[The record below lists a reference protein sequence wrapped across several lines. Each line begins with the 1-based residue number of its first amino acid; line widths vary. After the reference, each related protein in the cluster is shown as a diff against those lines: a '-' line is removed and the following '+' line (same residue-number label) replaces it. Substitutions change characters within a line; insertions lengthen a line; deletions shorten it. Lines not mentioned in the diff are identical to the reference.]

1 MRTANR
7 KSDRDKQFISV
18 GEDPASM
25 IKTAESAVFISLF
38 PVQSVQLSFPLQ
50 PRESITAQ
58 SLI

>member
-7 KSDRDKQFISV
+7 KSDRNKLFISV

-38 PVQSVQLSFPLQ
+38 PVQSVQLSFPLK
-50 PRESITAQ
+50 PREAVPAQ
-58 SLI
+58 RLI